1 MPENEAERG
10 KDVAS
15 TGCGGSKIV
24 LAKLALILHMGTPR
38 VEICAPALHVVVR
51 HDKLVRFAGVN
62 RLARCFPRSGLE
74 RTDDEVVVCLGEAV
88 GEAMPPTEINRI
100 AHDEAEEGL
109 FAAGGLIPLEAVP
122 FVLAG
127 CGPEVRGLGKR
138 DADFLIADRRGVVH
152 DNAEIGVCAE
162 NREREPE
169 RNRACLGLSHHYELR
184 LEKPV

>member
-1 MPENEAERG
+1 VAQNEAERG
-10 KDVAS
+10 KDVVS
-15 TGCGGSKIV
+15 TGGGGSKV
-24 LAKLALILHMGTPR
+24 VPAKLALILHMGTPR

-51 HDKLVRFAGVN
+51 HDMLVRSAGVN

-88 GEAMPPTEINRI
+88 GKAMPPTEINRI

-109 FAAGGLIPLEAVP
+109 FVAGGLVPLEAVP

-127 CGPEVRGLGKR
+127 CGPEVRGHGEW
-138 DADFLIADRRGVVH
+138 DADFLIADRRGVVYGK
-152 DNAEIGVCAE
+152 AEIGVYAE

-169 RNRACLGLSHHYELR
+169 RHRARLRLSHHFTS
-184 LEKPV
+184 